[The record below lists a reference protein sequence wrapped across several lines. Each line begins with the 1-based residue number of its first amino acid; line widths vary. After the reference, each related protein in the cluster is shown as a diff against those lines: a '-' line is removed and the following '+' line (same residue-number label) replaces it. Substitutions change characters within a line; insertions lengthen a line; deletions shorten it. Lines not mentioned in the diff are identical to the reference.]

1 MKLRASIASTR
12 ERRPTGLVATGLWP
26 VNHCRDFQT
35 GRRPTGS
42 WLQRLFTAA
51 CSERSVSD
59 YRVVKIYTRVWLGAG
74 ALFLGGWITARV
86 VRTARYSLRDK
97 IALIS
102 GGSRGLGLVLAR
114 HICDQ
119 GGSVALLARDPGELA
134 RAKADLTARGG
145 KVLTV
150 ECDLLDRDQIHAAV
164 RKVIDHFDR
173 IDILINN
180 AGIIEVGP
188 LDHMTREDYDRA
200 MRLHFW
206 APYEL
211 ISLIVPEMRLW
222 GGGRIV
228 NVTSVGGK
236 IAIPHFAPYSASKF
250 ALTGFSDAIR
260 TELARDNIQV
270 TTVAPGLMRTG
281 SHVNA
286 KFKGNHDAEFAW
298 FSASAGA
305 PIISMDADRA
315 ARKILAAC
323 RRGQPSLI
331 LTLGARAAIAG
342 NALFPNLTGYTMKIV
357 NRFLP
362 DAADESG
369 AQSRAGSEIPRLT
382 PEWMTRLADRATNEN
397 NEGNSPAL

>member
-1 MKLRASIASTR
+1 M
-12 ERRPTGLVATGLWP
+12 
-26 VNHCRDFQT
+26 NM
-35 GRRPTGS
+35 
-42 WLQRLFTAA
+42 
-51 CSERSVSD
+51 
-59 YRVVKIYTRVWLGAG
+59 RVWLGAG
-74 ALFLGGWITARV
+74 AFLLGGWITARV
-86 VRTARYSLRDK
+86 IRTAQYTLRDK
-97 IALIS
+97 VALIS

-119 GGSVALLARDPGELA
+119 GGNVALLARDPEELT
-134 RAKADLTARGG
+134 RAKADLVACGG
-145 KVLTV
+145 KVLAV
-150 ECDLLDRDQIHAAV
+150 VCDLLDRDQIQAAV

-211 ISLIVPEMRLW
+211 VSQIVPEMRLW

-228 NVTSVGGK
+228 NISSIGGK
-236 IAIPHFAPYSASKF
+236 VAMQHLAPYSASKF

-260 TELARDNIQV
+260 AELARDNIHV

-286 KFKGNHDAEFAW
+286 KFKGKHDAEFAW

-305 PIISMDADRA
+305 PLISMDADRA

-323 RRGQPSLI
+323 RRGQPSLTLTFAARTAI
-331 LTLGARAAIAG
+331 LG
-342 NALFPNLTGYTMKIV
+342 NALFPNITGYMMKLI

-362 DAADESG
+362 G
-369 AQSRAGSEIPRLT
+369 AGGERGNQSRAGSELRRLT
-382 PEWMTRLADRATNEN
+382 PKWLTRLGDRATQKN
-397 NEGNSPAL
+397 NEE